1 MKSNNNNINSS
12 PDKIDI
18 DQFAGV
24 DNNEDLESDL
34 YLLALQKKLNQMRKD
49 RKKADQDAILLKNR
63 LNLLKCEEDKVI

>member
-1 MKSNNNNINSS
+1 MKSNNDNINSS

-18 DQFAGV
+18 DKFAGV

-34 YLLALQKKLNQMRKD
+34 YLFALQKKLNQMRKD
-49 RKKADQDAILLKNR
+49 RKKADSDALLLKNR